1 MKGETY
7 EQFVEKFKPKKTT
20 DDCYTPPLIYDGV
33 ADWVCA
39 EYGIN
44 RDAFCRPFYPGGDYE
59 TFDYTGKIVVD
70 NPPFSILSEI
80 LRFYIKR
87 NIKFFLFAPAL
98 TLFSGATEHCTTIP
112 VGATVTYE
120 NGAVVCTSFV
130 TNLDDSD
137 IRVRTAPRLYRIL
150 KSCND
155 ASRKEKTKT
164 MPKYEYPK
172 NVATAA
178 EINRLSKAGIDFEIR
193 KSESLRVRALDAQLL
208 RKKAIFGSGYLISDD
223 AAMRLERAERERA
236 ERERAERER
245 AERERAE
252 RERAERWQLSE
263 REKAII
269 AELNKK

>member
-33 ADWVCA
+33 ADWVCT

-70 NPPFSILSEI
+70 NPPFSILSKI
-80 LRFYIKR
+80 LRFYIER

-98 TLFSGATEHCTTIP
+98 TLFSGATEHCTAIP
-112 VGATVTYE
+112 VGVAVTYE
-120 NGAVVCTSFV
+120 NGAVVSTSFV
-130 TNLDDSD
+130 TNLGDSN
-137 IRVRTAPRLYRIL
+137 IRVRTVPHLYKIL

-172 NVATAA
+172 NIATAA

-208 RKKAIFGSGYLISDD
+208 RKKAIFGSGYLISDGT
-223 AAMRLERAERERA
+223 AIRL
-236 ERERAERER
+236 ERAERER

-263 REKAII
+263 RERAII